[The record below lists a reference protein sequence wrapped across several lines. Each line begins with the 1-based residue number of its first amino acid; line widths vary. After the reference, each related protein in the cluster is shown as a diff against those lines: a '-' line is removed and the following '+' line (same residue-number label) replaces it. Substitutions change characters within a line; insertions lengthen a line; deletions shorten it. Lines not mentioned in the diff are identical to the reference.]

1 MMATTLAEMTPEE
14 FRHLL
19 ETTVEQKLR
28 EVLGLDDEEAPVDE
42 ALRER
47 LLRQREAVA
56 AGERGLSLHEV
67 VATLSAE

>member
-14 FRHLL
+14 FRRLL